1 MRRVIPIILSHTPPI
16 WEEWGG
22 LSIQVHPLLVR
33 KFFIDKLSTLTAAIP
48 KASVLPTKCVPLS
61 ERNSATFPRMA
72 THLLKALIKV
82 GDDISSTSS
91 ICTARHVR
99 HVNKIPRTFTVH

>member
-1 MRRVIPIILSHTPPI
+1 MGRMGRVDDPSTSTV
-16 WEEWGG
+16 GK
-22 LSIQVHPLLVR
+22 

-48 KASVLPTKCVPLS
+48 RASVLPTKFIPLS
-61 ERNSATFPRMA
+61 ERNFATLPRMA
-72 THLLKALIKV
+72 TNLLKALIKV

-99 HVNKIPRTFTVH
+99 HVNKIPQCSLIRPLSYV